1 MEWEFGVTICKLL
14 YIQWINNKVYMAF
27 PGVAVLRNLPISAG
41 DARDAVSIPWSGRSS
56 GVESSVFLPRKF
68 HGQRHLCLI

>member
-27 PGVAVLRNLPISAG
+27 PGVAVLRNLPTSAG
-41 DARDAVSIPWSGRSS
+41 DARDAVSIPRSGRSS